1 MLNEDKIRLM
11 TRITM
16 FEKRERKNLLTT
28 NRYFKGDYVSK
39 LLLHSFFGY
48 TLSAGLVAVIWVLY
62 HIESLLRSATIE
74 SLLDLGKN
82 VAIYYVVGLLI
93 YLFITTVV
101 ALMKYRTA
109 KKMTKQY
116 LGKLRHLEKR
126 YEFQNKSKELTKG
139 GRHHEGSSRI

>member
-11 TRITM
+11 TKITM
-16 FEKRERKNLLTT
+16 FEKRERKHLLTS

-39 LLLHSFFGY
+39 ILLHSFFGY
-48 TLSAGLVAVIWVLY
+48 TVSTILIMVIWVLY
-62 HIESLLRSATIE
+62 HIETLLKTATID
-74 SLLDLGKN
+74 SLIELGKTA
-82 VAIYYVVGLLI
+82 VYYYLIGLLI
-93 YLFITTVV
+93 YLLISTVV
-101 ALMKYRTA
+101 AFSKYRVA